1 MPTYNSDLAAN
12 QVSGLLANRNRD
24 GGRESGN
31 IRAAWAVYTTTGAE
45 VNNDVIR
52 ITMLPIGA
60 VVTSIRITSEA
71 LGGTGTAISGIG
83 DAVSA
88 SRYSATSVSLVT
100 AATTVGT
107 LVPATFTA
115 QPFKVTAATQMLT
128 ANFALSSGSVTAGR
142 NVAFLIEYTVLS

>member
-31 IRAAWAVYTTTGAE
+31 IRTAWAVYTTTGAE
-45 VNNDVIR
+45 ANNDVIR
-52 ITMLPIGA
+52 ITTLPIGA
-60 VVTSIRITSEA
+60 VLTSIRISNDA
-71 LGGTGTAISGIG
+71 LGGTGTAIAGVG

-88 SRYSATSVSLVT
+88 SRYSATSVSLVN

-107 LVPATFTA
+107 LVPATFFG
-115 QPFKVTAATQMLT
+115 QPFRVTAATQMLT
-128 ANFALSSGSVTAGR
+128 ANFSLSSGSVTAGKTI
-142 NVAFLIEYTVLS
+142 AFLIEYAVLS